1 MATTATPTKADL
13 HTARE
18 LDAMAEQ
25 IDPCLT
31 DAEMH
36 ACNDLDFGLAVA
48 KSGAAR
54 QLRVRAAELRQEPCY
69 L

>member
-1 MATTATPTKADL
+1 MTTTAAPTKADL

-25 IDPCLT
+25 IDPRLT

-36 ACNDLDFGLAVA
+36 ACNDLDFGVAVA